1 MIPRLGDLLVA
12 QGILTPEQRD
22 QILDAQEAEPRPF
35 GLLAEQMFNVR
46 PSDVEQAWADQ
57 LVAIPER
64 IDPAIILPDRDC
76 LALIDRRQ
84 AWQFG
89 VLPLGRRGPDLRLCT
104 CPTMLLKAVRFASWR
119 LSGGCLIE
127 LAEPDRL
134 ALALQQH
141 YPMAGLDET
150 ALRPRRAMA

>member
-12 QGILTPEQRD
+12 QGILTAQQRD
-22 QILDAQEAEPRPF
+22 QILDAQSREPRPF
-35 GLLAEQMFNVR
+35 GLLAEEMFNVR
-46 PSDVEQAWADQ
+46 PSDVERAWADQ
-57 LVAIPER
+57 MVAIPER

-89 VLPLGRRGPDLRLCT
+89 VLPLGRRGPDLRICT
-104 CPTMLLKAVRFASWR
+104 CPAMLLKAVRFASWR

-134 ALALQQH
+134 AIALQQH
-141 YPMAGLDET
+141 YPMAGLDEK
-150 ALRPRRAMA
+150 ALRGRRAMA